1 MTKRQK
7 CHVPW
12 ARVLLPWGRQQLRA
26 SFEYKRAQV
35 TNDGHHRR
43 CISTEQGTENGFS
56 EVVRVLVVQVVQV
69 SYLDKENQEL
79 LWTAVNVLN
88 YAISILKKKWIAVE
102 RRTLYQSQCLII
114 KLSLYIV
121 MQLIPSQ
128 VTYTQSPSWNSDYV
142 TFRTWYDRYP
152 SRLCTKCCIS
162 CLKKGTTKTWSQHR
176 KKLRDTSIY
185 QISRQLDT

>member
-43 CISTEQGTENGFS
+43 CISSEQGTENGFS

-88 YAISILKKKWIAVE
+88 YAISILKKKNESPWKGE
-102 RRTLYQSQCLII
+102 RFTNHNACII
-114 KLSLYIV
+114 KFILYSV
-121 MQLIPSQ
+121 MQLSHSQ
-128 VTYTQSPSWNSDYV
+128 AVKKKAVNSR
-142 TFRTWYDRYP
+142 F
-152 SRLCTKCCIS
+152 SKFIF
-162 CLKKGTTKTWSQHR
+162 
-176 KKLRDTSIY
+176 
-185 QISRQLDT
+185 QIIFW